1 MTKRLDVAVE
11 RRVVDLLATGI
22 GPMEVSRRTGVSKS
36 KVYVMHHRLG
46 GVYRPADAT
55 YCDRYLDRDER
66 YEIARLREAGNA
78 IREIARMLGRS
89 PATVSRE
96 LRRNVHES
104 TGRYEPERAD
114 RLAWERQRRPKPS
127 KLSQHPRLREEV
139 QSRLDKRWSPDQVAG
154 RLKVD
159 FPDDQDMRIS
169 GESIYLSLYVY
180 PRGEP
185 ERELRAQLR
194 RGRKTRKR
202 RGRKENRG
210 GIPNPTPNKERP
222 AEVEGRLVPG
232 HHEGDLIMGSKASNS
247 AVGTIV
253 ERTTSFVTLLH
264 LPDGFGAHRVAD
276 AVIEQMSELPAWF
289 VRTLTWD
296 RGIEMCQHAKI
307 SKAIDLKCFFADPY
321 SPWQRGS
328 NENTNGLLREYL
340 PKGTDLSVHTQQDLQ
355 AVADALND
363 RPRKRLGYLT
373 PREVYAKLSSDHSNK
388 FDLVLQ
394 RSPDFAQP
402 DVPQGGAP
410 PWIERRSCS
419 LRTNFIS
426 PGAD

>member
-1 MTKRLDVAVE
+1 MTKRLEVAVE
-11 RRVVDLLATGI
+11 RRVMDLLATGI

-36 KVYVMHHRLG
+36 KVYVMHHRVG
-46 GVYRPADAT
+46 GVYRPADAK

-66 YEIARLREAGNA
+66 YEIARLREAGHA
-78 IREIARMLGRS
+78 IRAIADMVGRS

-96 LRRNVHES
+96 LRRNVHDK

-114 RLAWERQRRPKPS
+114 RLAWERQRRPKPT
-127 KLSQHPRLREEV
+127 KLSQHPRLRGEV
-139 QSRLDKRWSPDQVAG
+139 QAWLNKRWSPDQISG
-154 RLKVD
+154 RLKIEH
-159 FPDDQDMRIS
+159 PDDQEMRIS
-169 GESIYLSLYVY
+169 GETIYMSLYVY
-180 PRGEP
+180 PRGEHQ
-185 ERELRAQLR
+185 RELSGQLR
-194 RGRKTRKR
+194 RGGRTRKR

-210 GIPNPTPNKERP
+210 GIPNPTPIKQRP

-253 ERTTSFVTLLH
+253 ERVTGFITLLH
-264 LPDGFGAHRVAD
+264 LPDGFGAHQVSA
-276 AVIEQMSELPAWF
+276 AVIEQMSKLPSWF
-289 VRTLTWD
+289 ARTLTWD

-307 SKAIDLKCFFADPY
+307 TKAIDLKCFFADPY

-340 PKGTDLSVHTQQDLQ
+340 PKSTDLSVHNLRDLQ
-355 AVADALND
+355 AVADALNN

-373 PREVYAKLSSDHSNK
+373 PREAYDRLASDQATK

-402 DVPQGGAP
+402 DVPHRGGSANVLP
-410 PWIERRSCS
+410 TTGTAESAR
-419 LRTNFIS
+419 
-426 PGAD
+426 